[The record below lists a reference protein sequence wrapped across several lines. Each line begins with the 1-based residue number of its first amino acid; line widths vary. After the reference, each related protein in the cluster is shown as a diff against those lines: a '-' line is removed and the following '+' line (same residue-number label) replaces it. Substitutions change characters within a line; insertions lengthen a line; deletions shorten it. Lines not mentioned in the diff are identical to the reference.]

1 MDPCSDPTFPLGFS
15 TAKLNLCVRML
26 IIVIYFYISSTGSS
40 EDPDITEILLKVALN
55 TITQTTRRSFF
66 IFLMVAYVRPI
77 ELQGLY
83 PRISG
88 TSICTI
94 VIYTSQWYCTINVA
108 TLQLFIPYR
117 IFFYKDLNFF
127 IFGTILSH
135 SPLEDQLHL
144 YKSESLLQ
152 NDHLYFWFH
161 FCRTVLQEKI
171 KCRKVYTDN
180 GWTTIM

>member
-1 MDPCSDPTFPLGFS
+1 M
-15 TAKLNLCVRML
+15 
-26 IIVIYFYISSTGSS
+26 
-40 EDPDITEILLKVALN
+40 KVALN
-55 TITQTTRRSFF
+55 TITQTIRRSFF

-94 VIYTSQWYCTINVA
+94 VIYTSQWYCTIHVA

-117 IFFYKDLNFF
+117 IFFHKDLNFF

-180 GWTTIM
+180 GWTTIMWREKGTPDLLPGQLVTEKYRFLLCCEWIIGVLQSR